1 MKKNGTT
8 TKGTTRWRCTSPTCG
23 ASTTKTRPDR
33 QLSADFNTFISCI
46 CDNASITE
54 TAADHTISRR
64 SQERRFNTFWFID
77 IDHHIDTARIYDQIF
92 IDGTYTG
99 AGCLLIAA
107 TRNHVVNW
115 VWAHHETTAAYQQL
129 LEPLQAPVMVVLD
142 GGRGAYYAIKQTW
155 PTTRI
160 QRCLVHAQRVV
171 RRHLTSRPRTDAG
184 KTLYKLALDLTRITT
199 IDQAAQWTT
208 HLQEFDTVYR
218 TWMDE
223 KTLSI
228 TTGKREYTHLS
239 VRRAYNS
246 LKHLYQQQW
255 LFRFLQ
261 PPQTPTTN
269 DYQWASTTNSL
280 EGGVN
285 AQLKLLT
292 RGSTAAD
299 QASDNDECS
308 NGGSTCTLKA
318 PRPPIEIAKQ
328 QNWGR
333 DALAKV
339 NATPHN
345 ENEADHQTGRPALY
359 DQGIDVEYTHSI
371 GIRKGQI

>member
-46 CDNASITE
+46 CGNASITE
-54 TAADHTISRR
+54 TAAHHNISRR
-64 SQERRFNTFWFID
+64 SLERRFNTFWFID
-77 IDHHIDTARIYDQIF
+77 IDHDIDTARIYDQIF

-199 IDQAAQWTT
+199 IDQAAQWTA
-208 HLQEFDTVYR
+208 HLQQFDTVYR

-239 VRRAYNS
+239 VRKAYNS
-246 LKHLYQQQW
+246 LKHLYQKQW
-255 LFRFLQ
+255 LFSFLQ

-269 DYQWASTTNSL
+269 NYQWASTTNSL
-280 EGGVN
+280 EGGIN

-308 NGGSTCTLKA
+308 NGGSTCTPK
-318 PRPPIEIAKQ
+318 
-328 QNWGR
+328 
-333 DALAKV
+333 
-339 NATPHN
+339 TPH
-345 ENEADHQTGRPALY
+345 HL
-359 DQGIDVEYTHSI
+359 S
-371 GIRKGQI
+371 K

>member
-33 QLSADFNTFISCI
+33 QLSADFNTFIDCI
-46 CDNASITE
+46 CGNTSITE
-54 TAADHTISRR
+54 TAADHNISRR
-64 SQERRFNTFWFID
+64 SLERRFNTFWFID

-115 VWAHHETTAAYQQL
+115 VWARQETTAAYQQL
-129 LEPLQAPVMVVLD
+129 LEPLQAPAMVVLD

-199 IDQAAQWTT
+199 IDQAAQWTA

-246 LKHLYQQQW
+246 LKHLCQQQW
-255 LFRFLQ
+255 LFSFLQ

-292 RGSTAAD
+292 RLHRGRSGERQRRMLEWWLYLHTE
-299 QASDNDECS
+299 N
-308 NGGSTCTLKA
+308 

-339 NATPHN
+339 NTTPHN

>member
-23 ASTTKTRPDR
+23 ASTTKTRPDH

-46 CDNASITE
+46 CGNASITE
-54 TAADHTISRR
+54 TAAHHNISRR
-64 SQERRFNTFWFID
+64 SLERRFNTFWFID
-77 IDHHIDTARIYDQIF
+77 IDHDIDTARIYDQIF

-199 IDQAAQWTT
+199 IDQAAQWTA
-208 HLQEFDTVYR
+208 HLQQFDTVYR

-239 VRRAYNS
+239 VRKAYNS

-255 LFRFLQ
+255 LFSFLQ

-269 DYQWASTTNSL
+269 NYQWASTTNSL
-280 EGGVN
+280 EGGIN

-292 RGSTAAD
+292 RLHRGRSGERQRRMLEWWLYLHTE
-299 QASDNDECS
+299 N
-308 NGGSTCTLKA
+308 

-339 NATPHN
+339 NTTPHN
-345 ENEADHQTGRPALY
+345 ENEADQQTGRPALY